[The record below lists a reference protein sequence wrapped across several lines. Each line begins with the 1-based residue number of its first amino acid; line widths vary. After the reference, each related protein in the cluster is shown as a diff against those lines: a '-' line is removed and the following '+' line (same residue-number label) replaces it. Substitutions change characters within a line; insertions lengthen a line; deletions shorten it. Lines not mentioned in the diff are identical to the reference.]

1 MTDDSAPDDLAA
13 WSLHCFCVT
22 ARRTPHA
29 VIRLDRNGR
38 LLHAARHG
46 IALGALR
53 EQGLLQSESQLVL
66 LRDFGL
72 VAVEGE
78 QLRTTFPV
86 LDPLTM
92 TAVRAALRDEAA
104 RLVAGWDAELAAIH
118 RLLFD
123 RNLRSHAFAIV
134 FGYVLDGMLWT
145 LLRWRRAVP
154 ETTLTLEQPYWR
166 GAFWALWPPPQASA
180 GTNELRTA
188 SARLVMTWTPASA
201 AALDRIAADPALA
214 ADLLTCGTR
223 VARGAAEIQSAQLQ
237 GTAPE
242 DRWRVPAIRTA
253 VNGPLAEA
261 GGRIVLAIEASLAS
275 TSSAGGLDAALRAGG
290 VADPKVATVILAH
303 ELIWEIAELLV
314 AERKVERPAVA
325 LEAAPTNAALGD
337 LMFVAVDG

>member
-1 MTDDSAPDDLAA
+1 MTDDTAPDDLAA

-29 VIRLDRNGR
+29 VIRLDGNGR
-38 LLHAARHG
+38 LLLAARGG
-46 IALGALR
+46 IARGALR
-53 EQGLLQSESQLVL
+53 EQGLLLADSQLVL
-66 LRDFGL
+66 LRDHGL
-72 VAVEGE
+72 VETDGE
-78 QLRTTFPV
+78 QVRTTFPI

-92 TAVRAALRDEAA
+92 TALRAALRDEAA
-104 RLVAGWDAELAAIH
+104 RLVAGWDADLAAIH

-123 RNLRSHAFAIV
+123 RNLRGHAFAIV

-145 LLRWRRAVP
+145 LLRYRRAVP
-154 ETTLTLEQPYWR
+154 DTTLTLDQPYWR
-166 GAFWALWPPPQASA
+166 GAFWALWPPRQASA
-180 GTNELRTA
+180 GSNELRTE
-188 SARLVMTWTPASA
+188 SARLVMTWTPATA
-201 AALDRIAADPALA
+201 AALAHVAGDPALA
-214 ADLLTCGTR
+214 ADVLSCGTR

-237 GTAPE
+237 GSGPG
-242 DRWRVPAIRTA
+242 DRWRVPAIRTG
-253 VNGPLAEA
+253 VDGPLAQA

-275 TSSAGGLDAALRAGG
+275 LGSAGGLDAVLRAAG

-325 LEAAPTNAALGD
+325 TEASPATAALGE